1 MSNLKIGDII
11 TKIHSGTYLSFADVI
26 TIRKTLPL
34 MVDLVLLVVLSQ
46 VSDANVVQ
54 TKVTFESTTLVEC
67 LCIGGMHDI

>member
-1 MSNLKIGDII
+1 
-11 TKIHSGTYLSFADVI
+11 
-26 TIRKTLPL
+26 

>member
-1 MSNLKIGDII
+1 
-11 TKIHSGTYLSFADVI
+11 
-26 TIRKTLPL
+26 

-54 TKVTFESTTLVEC
+54 TKVIFESTTLVEC